1 MIGNGERVGR
11 RRRDGPGRVAWTAA
25 VALLVAVPVAAV
37 ALLVAVPVAAVA
49 QVQPPPLRIYSDD
62 FSGVSSAAAPGASRG
77 TAIAVDVDVLD
88 EFEVDTLAIE
98 VRIRAHVA
106 DTGAHVPHGH
116 PAHRHGGGP
125 ISVSAADAGGH
136 GPLREL
142 LARLVDTLV
151 PLAQAQGQPPRLQV
165 YTEDVGGPSSTAP
178 VTPRTDLNATLDVN
192 IPLIDTARD
201 LIARLDQAITV
212 HVAARPGHAHGHPH

>member
-11 RRRDGPGRVAWTAA
+11 RLRPAIARLTRAA
-25 VALLVAVPVAAV
+25 VVAVIAAV
-37 ALLVAVPVAAVA
+37 PLAGTSA
-49 QVQPPPLRIYSDD
+49 QSSPPRLQVYSGDL
-62 FSGVSSAAAPGASRG
+62 SAGGSAASGAAQRG
-77 TAIAVDVDVLD
+77 TSIPVDVDVLD
-88 EFEVDTLAIE
+88 EFERQTLALE
-98 VRIRAHVA
+98 QRMQAHVDDA
-106 DTGAHVPHGH
+106 GAHVPHGH

-151 PLAQAQGQPPRLQV
+151 PLAQAQVQPPRLQV
-165 YTEDVGGPSSTAP
+165 YTQDVGGPNSPAP

-201 LIARLDQAITV
+201 LIARLDQAITA

>member
-1 MIGNGERVGR
+1 MIGNGERVGG
-11 RRRDGPGRVAWTAA
+11 RRRDATAKLIRAA
-25 VALLVAVPVAAV
+25 VVAALAAVPLAGAG
-37 ALLVAVPVAAVA
+37 A
-49 QVQPPPLRIYSDD
+49 QSQPPRLEVYSDD
-62 FSGVSSAAAPGASRG
+62 LGAGGSAASASAQRG
-77 TAIAVDVDVLD
+77 TSVAVDIDVLD
-88 EFEVDTLAIE
+88 EFEADTLAIE

-116 PAHRHGGGP
+116 PAHRHGGTGP
-125 ISVSAADAGGH
+125 ISVPTADAGGH

-151 PLAQAQGQPPRLQV
+151 PLAQAQQPPPLRV
-165 YTEDVGGPSSTAP
+165 YTQDVGGPSSTAP

-201 LIARLDQAITV
+201 LIARLDQAITA